1 MSQLTAYDAPACAF
15 HYCSFGTNF
24 EYIEGQN
31 SAAAKIP
38 MTTPVMS
45 RNSTSGWEISFYVP
59 ASIFGN
65 NASAIPTSS
74 SVSIAAIP
82 QQGAT
87 FAVFEFP
94 GYATEE
100 QFATYDA
107 QVRASAS
114 ARTSICL
121 TRSGCLRLV
130 VGSHHAAAMMP

>member
-1 MSQLTAYDAPACAF
+1 MFSITAYDAPACAS

-24 EYIEGQN
+24 KYIEGQN
-31 SAAAKIP
+31 SVAAKIP

-45 RNSTSGWEISFYVP
+45 RNSTAGWEISFYVP

-107 QVRASAS
+107 QVRERGSG
-114 ARTSICL
+114 L
-121 TRSGCLRLV
+121 TRSRRRQIMMALSEARCRRL
-130 VGSHHAAAMMP
+130 SC